1 MSVVD
6 RIKNA
11 WYAFRND
18 GVPDRR
24 YDYGPGYYS
33 RPDRTIYVRNTD
45 KNIVSAIYN
54 RIALDVSQLTFM
66 HANVNDNNQF
76 QYAIPSGLNN
86 CLNLSAN
93 LDQTSKNFLQDIVL
107 SMFDEGYIAVVPT
120 ITNGKPDEVKHY
132 KIYEMRVAKIKQWY
146 PNYIRVE
153 MYNDLKGIRQET
165 TVPKNEVAIIEN
177 PFYSVMND
185 SNSVGKRLI
194 RKLNLLDVI
203 DEQAGSGK
211 LDMIIQVP
219 YTTHSPT
226 RKALAEERR
235 KDLEKQLNNSKY
247 GVAYADATEKIIQLN
262 RPLENNIMK
271 QVEYLTEMLYSQL
284 GISKEILTGE
294 ADESKQLNYVNN
306 TVVPVASAIADEFKR
321 KFLTKTAVTQHQ
333 SIVFMRD
340 PFKAVPAKNLAEII
354 ETLSRNE
361 IISPNEGRSIIGYKP
376 IDDQRADELRN
387 RNLNPMDEPN
397 PMTVDDGEYTEEGTP
412 QTPNYNEEY

>member
-6 RIKNA
+6 RLQNA
-11 WYAFRND
+11 WHAFKYD
-18 GVPDRR
+18 SVPKKQ
-24 YDYGPGYYS
+24 DYGPAYYT
-33 RPDRTIYVRNTD
+33 RPDKTVYVRNTD
-45 KNIVSAIYN
+45 KNIVTAIYN
-54 RIALDVSQLTFM
+54 RIALDVSQLNIM
-66 HANVNDNNQF
+66 HAKVNDNG
-76 QYAIPSGLNN
+76 QYQKTINSGLNN
-86 CLNLSAN
+86 CLTLSAN
-93 LDQTSKNFLQDIVL
+93 IDQTSKQFIMDIVL
-107 SMFDEGYIAVVPT
+107 SMFDEGYVAVVPT
-120 ITNGKPDEVKHY
+120 WTNVDPETNSTY
-132 KIYEMRVAKIKQWY
+132 KIYEMRVAKIRQWY
-146 PNYIRVE
+146 PDYIRIE
-153 MYNDLKGIRQET
+153 LYNDRTGRKQET
-165 TVPKNEVAIIEN
+165 TISKENAAIIEN
-177 PFYSVMND
+177 PFYAVMND

-226 RKALAEERR
+226 RKKLAEERR
-235 KDLEKQLNNSKY
+235 KDLETQLNQSKY

-284 GISKEILTGE
+284 GVSKEILEGT
-294 ADESKQLNYVNN
+294 ADESKMLNYMNN
-306 TVVPVASAIADEFKR
+306 TVAPVVSAIADEFKR
-321 KFLTKTAVTQHQ
+321 KFLTKTAIKRKQ

-340 PFKAVPAKNLAEII
+340 PFKVVPAKNLAEII
-354 ETLSRNE
+354 EVLSRNE

-397 PMTVDDGEYTEEGTP
+397 PMTVDDEGYTDEGAQQAP
-412 QTPNYNEEY
+412 PNYNEDY